1 MVTSHSIGHDSRRD
15 QHGLHQSVMGHQNA
29 LHGTWRWSNIANHD
43 SYDDLVLSLA
53 ITEWA
58 FLIIFQTQSRDETRY
73 RHTLDAALTI
83 YRSEGIRAFYR
94 GLVPSLLGIAHV
106 AVQFPLYE
114 RLKIIAR
121 TQPFYN

>member
-1 MVTSHSIGHDSRRD
+1 
-15 QHGLHQSVMGHQNA
+15 MGHQNA